1 MFPGVVFIRLRD
13 LWIAVLESE
22 EKMSKFGPGSYYDY
36 LGFCIAED
44 AINRNKGGGDP
55 GGNGS
60 GCLSIL
66 VVVAIIG
73 GIIWKL
79 GS

>member
-1 MFPGVVFIRLRD
+1 MFSGGYLSLILGSMKKVR
-13 LWIAVLESE
+13 

-60 GCLSIL
+60 GCLSVL
-66 VVVAIIG
+66 VIVAIIG
-73 GIIWKL
+73 GIIWKM
-79 GS
+79 SS

>member
-1 MFPGVVFIRLRD
+1 
-13 LWIAVLESE
+13 
-22 EKMSKFGPGSYYDY
+22 MSKFGPGSYYDY

-60 GCLSIL
+60 GCLSVL
-66 VVVAIIG
+66 VIVAIIG
-73 GIIWKL
+73 GIIWKM
-79 GS
+79 SS

>member
-1 MFPGVVFIRLRD
+1 
-13 LWIAVLESE
+13 
-22 EKMSKFGPGSYYDY
+22 MSKFGLGSYYDY

-44 AINRNKGGGDP
+44 AINRNKGSGDP

-60 GCLSIL
+60 GCLSVL
-66 VVVAIIG
+66 VIIG
-73 GIIWKL
+73 IISGIIWKI